1 MVKRKTERREKPRK
15 RSGKQLPLQEP
26 PSVSSTTDPSE
37 VQMNLAPELSQ
48 SIPGPSY
55 TYSAQEIYPMEPQP
69 PHQLQD
75 LADRISV
82 I

>member
-1 MVKRKTERREKPRK
+1 
-15 RSGKQLPLQEP
+15 
-26 PSVSSTTDPSE
+26 
-37 VQMNLAPELSQ
+37 MNLAPELSQ

-55 TYSAQEIYPMEPQP
+55 TFSAQETYPVEPQP

-82 I
+82 ILKDRGGLQYQEEGTSQSGFELLNVRVASNDNE